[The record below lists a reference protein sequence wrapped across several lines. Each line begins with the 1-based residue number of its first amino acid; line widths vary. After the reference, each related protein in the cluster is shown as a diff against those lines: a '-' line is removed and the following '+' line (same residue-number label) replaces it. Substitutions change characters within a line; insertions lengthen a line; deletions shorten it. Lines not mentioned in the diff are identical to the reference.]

1 VLFRSWLSNPRLR
14 YRYLPRIIAVV
25 VVIAIGGGAIYA
37 ATSLFSNQN
46 QMVASEGVN
55 ENDSTLPTITI
66 PDEKEPPTVPL
77 DTRIPKVAAK
87 FVKTA
92 VTRDDVDASWEI
104 TGSCLKGLP
113 CLKAGF
119 TRKMWHSGNIPVVPY
134 PAYGGVKYAITY
146 SHPDDALLEV
156 EVFPRKGSK
165 TKPAVFHME
174 LHKYAGAKGNPWKV
188 VHWGPRSMT
197 LVQSN
202 GD

>member
-1 VLFRSWLSNPRLR
+1 
-14 YRYLPRIIAVV
+14 VV
-25 VVIAIGGGAIYA
+25 VLAVAGGAVYA
-37 ATSLFSNQN
+37 ATSLFKNQD
-46 QMVASEGVN
+46 QMVAKDVN

-77 DTRIPKVAAK
+77 DKRIPKVAAK

-92 VTRDDVDASWEI
+92 VTRDNVAASWKL
-104 TGSCLKGLP
+104 TGECLKGLP

-119 TRKMWHSGNIPVVPY
+119 TRKMWLTGNIPVVPY

-156 EVFPRKGSK
+156 EVFPRKGSSI
-165 TKPAVFHME
+165 KPAVFHIE
-174 LHKYAGAKGNPWKV
+174 LHKYPGKGGNPWKV
-188 VHWGPRSMT
+188 IHWAPRSMS